1 MSAPRS
7 ELGSGSKSGPESDA
21 ARPVL
26 LTIGSLGIGGAQRA
40 VVNLGNALA
49 AAGQPV
55 ILASLIDTRS
65 DVFHFAPGVTVT
77 LAPARRTREALGWL
91 ARLIRAERPRAVQ
104 AFDFEAN
111 IVSTLALRLAA
122 RDRRTPLLWRLSS
135 NYPRM
140 LAERR
145 PLNRAIYDR
154 FFRTLLPQAD
164 AVVAPSEDAAR
175 AFGEVVRK
183 AAGKTRLI
191 RNIVTDWRR
200 AELKGVQP
208 AAPPRVISVG
218 RLAYAKNFELL
229 IEAVALVAADTSVE
243 LHLLGDGPHRA
254 KLTADAAARGIA
266 ERVVFHGFVSD
277 PGPAMA
283 EATAYAM
290 TSHREG
296 FPNAMAEAMMF
307 GLPTV
312 AVDCRSGPREL
323 LVDIDNVASYGHLVP
338 EYDAHALAA
347 ALREVIA
354 GGGRDPRQG
363 VAGYGAEAVAAQYLA
378 MLGDLEGQP

>member
-1 MSAPRS
+1 MSASRS
-7 ELGSGSKSGPESDA
+7 ELGFKLGSESDA
-21 ARPVL
+21 VRPVL

-55 ILASLIDTRS
+55 ILASLTNIRS
-65 DVFHFAPGVTVT
+65 DVFNFATGVTVT

-91 ARLIRAERPRAVQ
+91 ARLIRAEHPRAVQ

-111 IVSTLALRLAA
+111 IISTLALRLAA
-122 RDRRTPLLWRLSS
+122 RDRRTRLLWRLSS

-145 PLNRAIYDR
+145 PLNRAIYDC

-164 AVVAPSEDAAR
+164 AVLAPSEDAAR
-175 AFGEVVRK
+175 ALEEVVPK
-183 AAGKTRLI
+183 AGHKTWI
-191 RNIVTDWRR
+191 MPNIVTDWRR
-200 AELKGVQP
+200 AELKGIQP
-208 AAPPRVISVG
+208 ANPPRVISMG

-229 IEAVALVAADTSVE
+229 IEAVALLAADTSVE
-243 LHLLGDGPHRA
+243 LHLLGDGPDRA
-254 KLTADAAARGIA
+254 KLTAEADARGIA
-266 ERVVFHGFVSD
+266 ERVFIHGFVAD
-277 PGPAMA
+277 PGPALA

-323 LVDIDNVASYGHLVP
+323 LGDIVNRNAYGHLVP
-338 EYDAHALAA
+338 EYDAPALAA

-354 GGGRDPRQG
+354 GGGRDPRPG
-363 VAGYGAEAVAAQYLA
+363 VAAYGAEAVAAQYLDF
-378 MLGDLEGQP
+378 LGDLEERP